1 MILEKNIVLIKSMK
15 KFILLLFAFSNILFA
30 QEVQKVEVVRSDD
43 QISNLF
49 DELGTN
55 EIKLD
60 LIDIIAYPAFDITYE
75 KIKNPYSSFGVSLF
89 LNLTS
94 DDGSMNWTDQF
105 SLTPFYRLYFFNK
118 EDYGGKGFF
127 AEVFTKFSSYNY
139 DVEYYNYNPD
149 PTQPGIDYWEIVTEK
164 SFGIA
169 IGAGIGRKWVN
180 KLGWTFELNA
190 GVGRFLTKEKM
201 DDSPRPGLDIYSY
214 RPEAIFK
221 GGISIGK
228 RF

>member
-1 MILEKNIVLIKSMK
+1 MLKLKTMK
-15 KFILLLFAFSNILFA
+15 KVFLLLIAFSNFLIA
-30 QEVQKVEVVRSDD
+30 QEVQKVEIVRTDD

-60 LIDIIAYPAFDITYE
+60 LIDIIAYPAFNITYE
-75 KIKNPYSSFGVSLF
+75 KIKNPYSSFGASLF
-89 LNLTS
+89 LNLSS
-94 DDGSMNWTDQF
+94 DDGSLNWTDNF
-105 SLTPFYRLYFFNK
+105 SLTPFYRFYFFKK
-118 EDYGGKGFF
+118 EDYGGKGLF
-127 AEVFTKFSSYNY
+127 AEIFTKFSSYNY
-139 DVEYYNYNPD
+139 DIEYYNYNPD

-169 IGAGIGRKWVN
+169 LGAGIGRKWVN
-180 KLGWTFELNA
+180 KLGWTFELNV
-190 GVGRFLTKEKM
+190 GVGRFLTKEQM
-201 DDSPRPGLDIYSY
+201 DDVARPGLDIFSY
-214 RPEAIFK
+214 RPEAVFK

>member
-1 MILEKNIVLIKSMK
+1 LCKLNIMK
-15 KFILLLFAFSNILFA
+15 KIFLLFTAFSNFLIA
-30 QEVQKVEVVRSDD
+30 QEVQKVEVVRTDD

-60 LIDIIAYPAFDITYE
+60 LVDIIAFPAFDITYE
-75 KIKNPYSSFGVSLF
+75 KIKNPYSSFGASLF
-89 LNLTS
+89 LNLNP
-94 DDGSMNWTDQF
+94 DDGSLNWTNQF
-105 SLTPFYRLYFFNK
+105 SLTPFYRFYFFNK

-127 AEVFTKFSSYNY
+127 AEVFIKFSSYNY
-139 DVEYYNYNPD
+139 DLEYYNYNPD
-149 PTQPGIDYWEIVTEK
+149 PTQPGIDYWEIVTKK

-169 IGAGIGRKWVN
+169 PGAGIGRKWVN
-180 KLGWTFELNA
+180 KLGWTFEINV
-190 GVGRFLTKEKM
+190 GVGRFITKEQM
-201 DDSPRPGLDIYSY
+201 EDAPGPGVNILSY